1 MSTLRPKVHQRGGKQ
16 VEGKG
21 FSLDELK
28 KAGSSLTEAV
38 KLRIAVDPRRRTVHD
53 ENVEVLKPVLDAK
66 RAAVR
71 AKKPKVKSKS

>member
-1 MSTLRPKVHQRGGKQ
+1 MAASRPRVHRRDGKQ

-38 KLRIAVDPRRRTVHD
+38 RLRVPVDPRRRTAHD
-53 ENVEVLKPVLDAK
+53 ENVEALKPILAERK
-66 RAAVR
+66 SA
-71 AKKPKVKSKS
+71 VKSKSEGKSKS

>member
-1 MSTLRPKVHQRGGKQ
+1 M
-16 VEGKG
+16 EGKG